1 MRFAKQHNSRQLKNF
16 RHRFES
22 YFADLTSQGIEH
34 TPAYDLD
41 GLQMNIEA
49 IMLTNNLEIIG
60 MLQACS

>member
-1 MRFAKQHNSRQLKNF
+1 MDAILFQYAVRQTTQQPATQKF

-34 TPAYDLD
+34 TLAYDLG

-49 IMLTNNLEIIG
+49 IMLTNNLK
-60 MLQACS
+60 S